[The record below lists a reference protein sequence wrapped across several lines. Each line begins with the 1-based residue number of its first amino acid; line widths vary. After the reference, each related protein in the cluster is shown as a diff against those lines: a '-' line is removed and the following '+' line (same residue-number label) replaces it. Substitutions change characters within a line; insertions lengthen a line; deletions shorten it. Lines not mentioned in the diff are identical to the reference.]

1 MAHSNHAVVLSA
13 VKILMKMMDFCS
25 NSETIRTISRRLA
38 PNLVT
43 LMTGEPEIQFISLR
57 AINLIIQ
64 KRPTIL
70 EREVKVFFCKY
81 DDPIYVKLEKLEI
94 MVKLADAKNIDSI
107 LHELKEYS
115 SEVDVDFVK
124 RSVRA
129 IGRCAIKLDRAVER
143 CVTSLLDLIHMKVNY
158 VV

>member
-1 MAHSNHAVVLSA
+1 M
-13 VKILMKMMDFCS
+13 
-25 NSETIRTISRRLA
+25 
-38 PNLVT
+38 
-43 LMTGEPEIQFISLR
+43 
-57 AINLIIQ
+57 IIQ

-81 DDPIYVKLEKLEI
+81 DDPIYVKMEKLEI
-94 MVKLADAKNIDSI
+94 IVKLADARNIDSI

-115 SEVDVDFVK
+115 SEVDIDFVK

-129 IGRCAIKLDRAVER
+129 IGRCAVKLDRAVER
-143 CVTSLLDLIHMKVNY
+143 CVTCLLDLIHMKVNY